1 MDPSAKLRYL
11 PFWSSYSSQV
21 DGPWVGK
28 GGTKS
33 NKYINNVVC

>member
-1 MDPSAKLRYL
+1 MDPSAKQRYL

-28 GGTKS
+28 DALKV
-33 NKYINNVVC
+33 INT